1 MFPHLYSANPS
12 LPGMQPQP
20 QDPEDDDDDDPTI
33 WTASKS
39 KSVLQFHGNERT
51 MNINPLILTNV
62 QGSPYFKVELFNIK
76 TFHEVVDQIYYKV
89 DHLEPWATGSRK
101 TAGRSQTGMC
111 GGVRGVSAGG
121 IVSSCYCLMYKLY
134 TLKVTKKQV
143 YALIEHADSPYI
155 RGVGFMFLRY
165 TLPPQLMWDWFEP
178 YLDDEEEIDIK
189 AGGGKP
195 MTIGEMCRL
204 MLTRLEWFDTR
215 FPRIAVNYEKQIRDN
230 LEARQ
235 REQQEWEN
243 EQGFGQQTQQRGSPG
258 GRSAGRASRDR
269 DSKTRER
276 DRDSRTRDRESKPRD
291 KRSRSRDRRSRSK
304 HRKSRSRDRRSRS
317 RDRRSR
323 SRDKK
328 SRSRDRRSRS
338 KDRKSRH
345 RSRSRDKS
353 RDRRDRSR
361 SREKKKE
368 KKRDRSRSRDR
379 HHKKHKKDRR
389 KSESRSRSRESKHK
403 SKDDDYSQELKKF
416 KDDASKMK
424 KKSKRSRSRS

>member
-1 MFPHLYSANPS
+1 MFPIFNSSVPQ
-12 LPGMQPQP
+12 PMQPQP
-20 QDPEDDDDDDPTI
+20 QDPEEDDDDDPTI

-62 QGSPYFKVELFNIK
+62 QGSPYFKVELFGIK

-89 DHLEPWATGSRK
+89 DHLEPWAVGSRK

-121 IVSSCYCLMYKLY
+121 VVSSSYCLMYKLY

-143 YALIEHADSPYI
+143 YALLEHCDSPYI
-155 RGVGFMFLRY
+155 RGVGFLFLRY

-215 FPRIAVNYEKQIRDN
+215 FPRIAVQYEKQIREN
-230 LEARQ
+230 LEQ
-235 REQQEWEN
+235 RNREM
-243 EQGFGQQTQQRGSPG
+243 EQGWQAPNHQAGFVQNVVQPVERVSPAGFRG
-258 GRSAGRASRDR
+258 SRDR
-269 DSKTRER
+269 TPGDREAADRSR
-276 DRDSRTRDRESKPRD
+276 DRRSRNRSNSRDRESKSRD
-291 KRSRSRDRRSRSK
+291 KRSRSRDK
-304 HRKSRSRDRRSRS
+304 
-317 RDRRSR
+317 RSR
-323 SRDKK
+323 SRDK
-328 SRSRDRRSRS
+328 RSRS
-338 KDRKSRH
+338 KERKSKH
-345 RSRSRDKS
+345 RSRS

-361 SREKKKE
+361 SREKRKKE
-368 KKRDRSRSRDR
+368 KKDRSRSRER
-379 HHKKHKKDRR
+379 HHKKHKKERSRERR
-389 KSESRSRSRESKHK
+389 RSRSKSRSRGR
-403 SKDDDYSQELKKF
+403 DDDYSKELRKYKED
-416 KDDASKMK
+416 KEKIK
-424 KKSKRSRSRS
+424 KKSRRSRSRS

>member
-1 MFPHLYSANPS
+1 MFPHLFTANPS

-62 QGSPYFKVELFNIK
+62 QGSPYFKVELFTIK

-121 IVSSCYCLMYKLY
+121 IVSSCFCLLYKLY

-155 RGVGFMFLRY
+155 RGVGFMYLRY

-215 FPRIAVNYEKQIRDN
+215 FPRIAVNFEKQIREN

-235 REQQEWEN
+235 REQQEWDN
-243 EQGFGQQTQQRGSPG
+243 QQGFAQKPDHGSPG

-269 DSKTRER
+269 DSRTRER
-276 DRDSRTRDRESKPRD
+276 EQRDQNSKDRESKPRD
-291 KRSRSRDRRSRSK
+291 RRSRSRDRRSRSK

-323 SRDKK
+323 SRDRK
-328 SRSRDRRSRS
+328 SRS

-379 HHKKHKKDRR
+379 HHKKHKKDRSR
-389 KSESRSRSRESKHK
+389 ERRRSTSRSRSRESKQK

>member
-1 MFPHLYSANPS
+1 M
-12 LPGMQPQP
+12 G
-20 QDPEDDDDDDPTI
+20 E
-33 WTASKS
+33 
-39 KSVLQFHGNERT
+39 NERT

-62 QGSPYFKVELFNIK
+62 QGSPYF
-76 TFHEVVDQIYYKV
+76 KV

-121 IVSSCYCLMYKLY
+121 IVSSCFCLLYKLY

-155 RGVGFMFLRY
+155 RGVGFMYLRY

-215 FPRIAVNYEKQIRDN
+215 FPRIAVNFEKQIREN
-230 LEARQ
+230 LDARQ
-235 REQQEWEN
+235 REQQEWDN
-243 EQGFGQQTQQRGSPG
+243 EYNQQGFAQKPDHGSPG

-276 DRDSRTRDRESKPRD
+276 ERDPKSRDRESKPRD
-291 KRSRSRDRRSRSK
+291 RRSRSRDRRSRSK

-323 SRDKK
+323 SRDRK
-328 SRSRDRRSRS
+328 SRSKDRKSRSKDRRSRS

-353 RDRRDRSR
+353 RDRRDKSR

-379 HHKKHKKDRR
+379 HHKKHKKERSRDRR
-389 KSESRSRSRESKHK
+389 RSTSRSRSKESKQK
-403 SKDDDYSQELKKF
+403 SKDDDYSKELKKF

-424 KKSKRSRSRS
+424 KKSKKSRSRS